1 MMYGAVLFI
10 SLVIL
15 LYGAVRFAVAK
26 WRKEDN
32 PGIHI
37 LWIPA
42 SAFFY
47 ALSVAVLV
55 WVVQ

>member
-1 MMYGAVLFI
+1 MYGVVLFI
-10 SLVIL
+10 SLSII
-15 LYGAVRFAVAK
+15 LYGAVRFGVAK
-26 WRKEDN
+26 WRKEEN
-32 PGIHI
+32 PSIHV

-47 ALSVAVLV
+47 ALSVAVLA